1 MPPSWH
7 ARSYWIKA
15 KKEALSL
22 IAGGGGGMQQLG
34 DEVEGAALAA
44 LVASGAGEA
53 VQTAVASTGAAVQR
67 GLGQATESVSV
78 REHLLQTGEYLL
90 QDAALA
96 EPFQVN
102 VAILLNAYLGLAWQT
117 GCRPGMT
124 ILKFF
129 HTLICFVILYKLT
142 TLDKAVRAI

>member
-1 MPPSWH
+1 
-7 ARSYWIKA
+7 
-15 KKEALSL
+15 
-22 IAGGGGGMQQLG
+22 MQQLG

-78 REHLLQTGEYLL
+78 REHLFQTGEYLL

-102 VAILLNAYLGLAWQT
+102 VAILLNAYLGLARQT
-117 GCRPGMT
+117 GCRPGMCVNAKSDHLDPNSKWFGEAPLRVSSLR
-124 ILKFF
+124 IGGFGEKGLR
-129 HTLICFVILYKLT
+129 IDVGLT
-142 TLDKAVRAI
+142 GNEALVWLEVEVV